1 MKKLIEY
8 IILYFV
14 FLMLLWLQWTVTK
27 TWRIQ
32 YPLLVLIV
40 YYCFDAFRNISN
52 FKRTYLRGNQ
62 YLNSI
67 ERNRNRHGNEIEFD
81 VLIRCRRRKLIRD
94 TFKNMMLALTCI
106 LLIFSSS
113 QVLPIPLYFWVVPLV
128 IAFISNFVLQICS
141 PSPLEITI
149 HVLSILYLLS
159 WATILAFILAK
170 IDEFITWK
178 WSAVLWAYWVTF
190 AILVILSL
198 VFLIIFL
205 TSIKAFFEDLTEY
218 QSLIG
223 SLWLFIFFGGLTTS
237 SFMTTMNTSNIFDNN
252 SIEASEINIFLYL
265 FLPNL
270 VYLTVILCLTFA
282 SWWPLISWFDYILYG
297 GVEEVQEIQDVEEGQ
312 QIREIIIKNVR
323 LKIPVFIKR
332 ISNTLFTKS
341 TKRERQAF
349 QLQLQR
355 TEEYK
360 QTQSELNV
368 RTEQI
373 DQNRVKPSWS
383 IKTDIAKLKYHHKIA
398 SFGVFQQEAQLKYDS
413 NHIKS
418 QPVLNHQSEICN
430 EQISRQKFDYINRD
444 NESSCSDF
452 RATRNNS
459 PVKTYA
465 RNTERLSKFN
475 KLLKSKF
482 RSKHN
487 FLFCRKLK
495 I

>member
-198 VFLIIFL
+198 VFLIQVEFKNKIF
-205 TSIKAFFEDLTEY
+205 
-218 QSLIG
+218 
-223 SLWLFIFFGGLTTS
+223 
-237 SFMTTMNTSNIFDNN
+237 
-252 SIEASEINIFLYL
+252 
-265 FLPNL
+265 
-270 VYLTVILCLTFA
+270 
-282 SWWPLISWFDYILYG
+282 
-297 GVEEVQEIQDVEEGQ
+297 
-312 QIREIIIKNVR
+312 
-323 LKIPVFIKR
+323 
-332 ISNTLFTKS
+332 
-341 TKRERQAF
+341 
-349 QLQLQR
+349 
-355 TEEYK
+355 
-360 QTQSELNV
+360 
-368 RTEQI
+368 
-373 DQNRVKPSWS
+373 
-383 IKTDIAKLKYHHKIA
+383 
-398 SFGVFQQEAQLKYDS
+398 
-413 NHIKS
+413 
-418 QPVLNHQSEICN
+418 
-430 EQISRQKFDYINRD
+430 
-444 NESSCSDF
+444 
-452 RATRNNS
+452 
-459 PVKTYA
+459 
-465 RNTERLSKFN
+465 
-475 KLLKSKF
+475 
-482 RSKHN
+482 
-487 FLFCRKLK
+487 
-495 I
+495 